1 MDKPNSQDRVDTEA
15 RILEAARL
23 VFFKQGMAGARMQ
36 DIANQAGVNK
46 ALLHYYFRSKD
57 KLFQNIFI
65 QAFQTMLAS
74 FKEIIVSPVGIR
86 EKLEAFIHIYISN
99 MRQNP
104 YLPLFIINEINKN
117 PDSFP
122 KQLIPQHNQ
131 VDLRQLFVQAQ
142 KEIEEGKIA
151 PFKPLHLI
159 MNVLGMS
166 IFTFIAKPM
175 MVQMLGI
182 NETQYET
189 FLNERE
195 EQIISFV
202 RSALNPS

>member
-1 MDKPNSQDRVDTEA
+1 
-15 RILEAARL
+15 
-23 VFFKQGMAGARMQ
+23 
-36 DIANQAGVNK
+36 
-46 ALLHYYFRSKD
+46 
-57 KLFQNIFI
+57 
-65 QAFQTMLAS
+65 
-74 FKEIIVSPVGIR
+74 
-86 EKLEAFIHIYISN
+86 
-99 MRQNP
+99 
-104 YLPLFIINEINKN
+104 
-117 PDSFP
+117 
-122 KQLIPQHNQ
+122 
-131 VDLRQLFVQAQ
+131 
-142 KEIEEGKIA
+142 
-151 PFKPLHLI
+151 

>member
-57 KLFQNIFI
+57 KLFQTIFI

-104 YLPLFIINEINKN
+104 YLPLFIINDINKN

>member
-1 MDKPNSQDRVDTEA
+1 
-15 RILEAARL
+15 
-23 VFFKQGMAGARMQ
+23 
-36 DIANQAGVNK
+36 
-46 ALLHYYFRSKD
+46 
-57 KLFQNIFI
+57 
-65 QAFQTMLAS
+65 MLAS

-99 MRQNP
+99 MRHNP

-182 NETQYET
+182 NGWRAT
-189 FLNERE
+189 
-195 EQIISFV
+195 
-202 RSALNPS
+202 